1 MKEECFKTALTAD
14 HQPLRPTSVEH
25 IDPHPGLTDIVSTIS
40 LLDCHQSHSVVRHL
54 CKVGEIS
61 LTRSY
66 QLGILKE
73 DNFWSWET
81 KSNTLDV
88 H

>member
-1 MKEECFKTALTAD
+1 MKEECFKTALTAE
-14 HQPLRPTSVEH
+14 HQPLRLTSIEP
-25 IDPHPGLTDIVSTIS
+25 IGLTDIVSTIS

-54 CKVGEIS
+54 CEVGEIS

-66 QLGILKE
+66 QLGILEE

-81 KSNTLDV
+81 KINTLDV